1 MDLSRPFYSETLHVY
16 SEIPNKRISTDTN
29 FSLAV
34 FLITNDETLCN
45 IGTLN
50 LHYIFVQKFVKNTSE
65 ASIYVSNLTDLVWFS
80 CLDSC

>member
-34 FLITNDETLCN
+34 FLITNAETLCN

-50 LHYIFVQKFVKNTSE
+50 LHYIFV
-65 ASIYVSNLTDLVWFS
+65 
-80 CLDSC
+80 